1 MRALDRL
8 LTIVITATLT
18 SAFWIVA
25 GSTLVDRARM
35 RAGIT
40 PQAPGASPTA
50 PRKLVREPDRSAHPE
65 QKSNGLIV
73 PVVGVTLQNLAST
86 FSQPRAGGT
95 RMHEALDIMAPAG
108 TPIVAAASGTI
119 EKLFLS
125 EDGGKTIYIRSSDGR
140 IIYYYAHLQ
149 DYRPGL
155 ADGQVIRAG
164 ERLGSVGST
173 GNAGP
178 SGPHL
183 HFAIMRTAPEA
194 KWWEPSTPLD
204 PFPLLRGR

>member
-18 SAFWIVA
+18 SAVWIVA
-25 GSTLVDRARM
+25 GSTVIDRARI
-35 RAGIT
+35 RAGIA
-40 PQAPGASPTA
+40 PQALAPSPAA
-50 PRKLVREPDRSAHPE
+50 PHKLVREPDRPAHPMQE
-65 QKSNGLIV
+65 SNSLVV
-73 PVVGVTLQNLAST
+73 PVVGVTLQGLSST
-86 FSQPRAGGT
+86 FSQPRAGGA

-108 TPIVAAASGTI
+108 TPIVAAASGKI

-125 EDGGKTIYIRSSDGR
+125 KDGGKTIYIRSSNGR

-155 ADGQVIRAG
+155 ADGQVVRAG

-194 KWWEPSTPLD
+194 KWWETSTPLD